1 MAQHMLVEAIKI
13 HGVETMQARI
23 IEGHGNRPMLRFD
36 DGRIGIPINLHLLT
50 RQQFLSR
57 LGRRVEIQSQLS
69 ADHYSVRFVNPED
82 SLPL

>member
-1 MAQHMLVEAIKI
+1 MLITVIKLI
-13 HGVETMQARI
+13 GDHIMQAWL
-23 IEGHGNRPMLRFD
+23 IEGLGHRPMLRFD

-69 ADHYSVRFVNPED
+69 AEHYSVRFINPED
-82 SLPL
+82 RLPV